1 MNYAMIFRIL
11 GWMLMFEGA
20 FMVPSGVVALIYREK
35 DVVWLLVSIGI
46 CVAVGAL
53 MVLVSRPKNKRIYA
67 REGSVI
73 CALVWFLYS
82 IFGALPFRLSGYIPD
97 MFDAVFETASGF
109 TTTGASILTDVEA
122 LPHWLLFWRSFTHW
136 VGGMGILVFV
146 MAIIPLAAGGSTMF
160 LMKAESPGPSV
171 KKMVPKAGQTA
182 GILYKMY
189 FALTAME
196 AIILLILRMPLF
208 DTLCLTFGT
217 AGTGGFAV
225 LNSGLA
231 NYPISQQI
239 VITIFMIL
247 FGTNFSVYYLIIT
260 GHIKDVPKVSEAMT
274 YFSIIGV
281 AIALITVNIN
291 HMYPNVGLA
300 LKDAAFQVG
309 SIITTTG
316 YSTADF
322 DLWPS
327 FSKWVL
333 ILLMFCG
340 ACAGSTGG
348 GMKVSRIQVAV
359 KTIIKELDNAIH
371 PNNVKKIKYDGK
383 PLEHSVLRGINV
395 FIVTYFLVMAVSI
408 LLITFDNFDLET
420 NFTAVVATLNNIG
433 PGLSK
438 VGPTLNYHGY
448 SAFSTCVLI
457 FDMIAGRLEI
467 LPVLVLLSWHTWKD
481 GDLFSRPARS
491 RHRASKSDKALL
503 DEGFD

>member
-1 MNYAMIFRIL
+1 MNFAMIFRIL
-11 GWMLMFEGA
+11 GWMMMFEAA
-20 FMVPSGVVALIYREK
+20 FMAPSGVAALVYRERAGL
-35 DVVWLLVSIGI
+35 WLAISMVI
-46 CVAVGAL
+46 CLAAGGL
-53 MVLVSRPKNKRIYA
+53 MILISRPKVSRIYA

-82 IFGALPFRLSGYIPD
+82 IFGALPFRLSGAIPD

-109 TTTGASILTDVEA
+109 TTTGASILSDVEA
-122 LPHWLLFWRSFTHW
+122 LPHCLLFWRSFTHW

-182 GILYKMY
+182 SILYRMY
-189 FALTAME
+189 FVLTAME
-196 AIILLILRMPLF
+196 MVLLVVFRMPVF
-208 DTLCLTFGT
+208 DALCLTFGT

-231 NYPISQQI
+231 GYTIAQQ
-239 VITIFMIL
+239 VIITVFMIL
-247 FGTNFSVYYLIIT
+247 FGTNFSAYYLVMTGRIREIPKISEVVTYYGIIT
-260 GHIKDVPKVSEAMT
+260 AA
-274 YFSIIGV
+274 IIM
-281 AIALITVNIN
+281 ITVNV
-291 HMYPNVGLA
+291 HGMYSNIGIA
-300 LKDAAFQVG
+300 IKDAAFQVG

-322 DLWPS
+322 NMWPA
-327 FSKWVL
+327 FSKWIL

-348 GMKVSRIQVAV
+348 GIKVSRIQVAV
-359 KTIIKELDNAIH
+359 KTVIKELDNAIH
-371 PNNVKKIKYDGK
+371 PNNVRKIKYDGK
-383 PLEHSVLRGINV
+383 VLEHSVLRGINV
-395 FIVTYFLVMAVSI
+395 FIVAYFLTMALSI

-438 VGPTLNYHGY
+438 VGPTANYSGY
-448 SAFSTCVLI
+448 STFSTCVLI

-467 LPVLVLLSWHTWKD
+467 LPVLVLFSVHTWKD
-481 GDLFSRPARS
+481 GGLFSGRGKA
-491 RHRASKSDKALL
+491 RHRVGEADEALL
-503 DEGFD
+503 DEGF

>member
-1 MNYAMIFRIL
+1 MNFAMIFRIL
-11 GWMLMFEGA
+11 GWMMMFEAA
-20 FMVPSGVVALIYREK
+20 FMAPSGVAALIYRERAGL
-35 DVVWLLVSIGI
+35 WLAVSMVI
-46 CVAVGAL
+46 CLAVGGL
-53 MVLVSRPKNKRIYA
+53 MVFASRPKVRRIYA

-82 IFGALPFRLSGYIPD
+82 IFGALPFRLSGSIPD

-122 LPHWLLFWRSFTHW
+122 LPHCLLFWRSFTHW

-146 MAIIPLAAGGSTMF
+146 MAVIPLAAGGSTMF

-182 GILYKMY
+182 SILYKMY
-189 FALTAME
+189 FVLTAIE
-196 AIILLILRMPLF
+196 LVLLIVLRMPLF
-208 DTLCLTFGT
+208 DALCLTFGT

-231 NYPISQQI
+231 TYTIAQQV

-247 FGTNFSVYYLIIT
+247 FGTNFSAYYLVAT
-260 GHIKDVPKVSEAMT
+260 GHIKEIPKISEVVT
-274 YFSIIGV
+274 YYGIIAA
-281 AIALITVNIN
+281 AIAMITVNIN
-291 HMYPNVGLA
+291 GMYSNVGIA

-316 YSTADF
+316 YSTTDF
-322 DLWPS
+322 NLWPA
-327 FSKWVL
+327 FSKWILV
-333 ILLMFCG
+333 LLMFCG

-348 GMKVSRIQVAV
+348 GIKVSRIQVGV
-359 KTIIKELDNAIH
+359 KTVVKELDNAIH
-371 PNNVKKIKYDGK
+371 PNNVRKIKYDGK
-383 PLEHSVLRGINV
+383 VLEHSVLRGINV
-395 FIVTYFLVMAVSI
+395 FIMAYFLTMALSI

-433 PGLSK
+433 PGLAK
-438 VGPTLNYHGY
+438 VGPTANYSGY
-448 SAFSTCVLI
+448 STFSTCVLI

-467 LPVLVLLSWHTWKD
+467 LPVLVLFSVHTWKE
-481 GDLFSRPARS
+481 GSLFSGRGKAR
-491 RHRASKSDKALL
+491 HKAGEEDEALL
-503 DEGFD
+503 DEGF

>member
-1 MNYAMIFRIL
+1 MNFAMIFRIL
-11 GWMLMFEGA
+11 GWMMMFEAA
-20 FMVPSGVVALIYREK
+20 FMAPSGVAALVYRERAGL
-35 DVVWLLVSIGI
+35 WLAISMVI
-46 CVAVGAL
+46 CLAAGGL
-53 MVLVSRPKNKRIYA
+53 MILISRPKVRRIYA

-82 IFGALPFRLSGYIPD
+82 IFGALPFRLSGAIPD

-109 TTTGASILTDVEA
+109 TTTGASILSDVEA
-122 LPHWLLFWRSFTHW
+122 LPHCLLFWRSFTHW

-182 GILYKMY
+182 SILYRMY
-189 FALTAME
+189 FVLTAME
-196 AIILLILRMPLF
+196 MVLLVVFRMPVF
-208 DTLCLTFGT
+208 DALCLTFGT

-231 NYPISQQI
+231 GYTIAQQ
-239 VITIFMIL
+239 VIITVFMIL
-247 FGTNFSVYYLIIT
+247 FGTNFSAYYLVMTGRIREIPKISEVVTYYGIIT
-260 GHIKDVPKVSEAMT
+260 AA
-274 YFSIIGV
+274 IIM
-281 AIALITVNIN
+281 ITVNV
-291 HMYPNVGLA
+291 HGMYSNIGIA
-300 LKDAAFQVG
+300 IKDAAFQVG

-322 DLWPS
+322 NMWPA
-327 FSKWVL
+327 FSKWIL

-348 GMKVSRIQVAV
+348 GIKVSRIQVAV
-359 KTIIKELDNAIH
+359 KTVIKELDNAIH
-371 PNNVKKIKYDGK
+371 PNNVRKIKYDGK
-383 PLEHSVLRGINV
+383 VLEHSVLRGINV
-395 FIVTYFLVMAVSI
+395 FIVAYFLTMALSI

-438 VGPTLNYHGY
+438 VGPTANYSGY
-448 SAFSTCVLI
+448 STFSTCVLI

-467 LPVLVLLSWHTWKD
+467 LPVLVLFSVHTWKD
-481 GDLFSRPARS
+481 GGLFSGRRKARHS
-491 RHRASKSDKALL
+491 VGEADEALL
-503 DEGFD
+503 DEGF

>member
-1 MNYAMIFRIL
+1 MNFAMIFRIL
-11 GWMLMFEGA
+11 GWMLMFEAA
-20 FMVPSGVVALIYREK
+20 FMAPSGVVAAIYHEG
-35 DVVWLLVSIGI
+35 DVVWLICSMGI
-46 CVAVGAL
+46 CLAAGSV

-82 IFGALPFRLSGYIPD
+82 IFGAFPFFLAGYITD
-97 MFDAVFETASGF
+97 FIDAVFETASGF
-109 TTTGASILTDVEA
+109 TTTGASILSDVEA

-146 MAIIPLAAGGSTMF
+146 MAIIPLAAGGSTMY

-189 FALTAME
+189 IGLTAIE
-196 AIILLILRMPLF
+196 AVLLLILGMPLF
-208 DTLCLTFGT
+208 DSLCLTFGT

-231 NYPISQQI
+231 TYPISQQV

-247 FGTNFSVYYLIIT
+247 FGTNFSVYYMIIT
-260 GHIKDVPKVSEAMT
+260 GHIKDVPKVSEVMT

-281 AIALITVNIN
+281 AIALITVTIS
-291 HMYPNVGLA
+291 HLYPSRLLA
-300 LKDAAFQVG
+300 LKDAAFQVA

-316 YSTADF
+316 YSTTDF
-322 DLWPS
+322 ELWPH

-333 ILLMFCG
+333 VLLMFCG

-348 GMKVSRIQVAV
+348 GIKVSRIQVAV
-359 KTIIKELDNAIH
+359 KTVIKELDNAIH
-371 PNNVKKIKYDGK
+371 PNNIRKIKYDGK

-395 FIVTYFLVMAVSI
+395 FIMAYFLMMALSI
-408 LLITFDNFDLET
+408 LLISIDDFDLET
-420 NFTAVVATLNNIG
+420 NFTAVAATAEEFFGEIDNADTR
-433 PGLSK
+433 PSR
-438 VGPTLNYHGY
+438 
-448 SAFSTCVLI
+448 TCRPR
-457 FDMIAGRLEI
+457 GRK
-467 LPVLVLLSWHTWKD
+467 SD
-481 GDLFSRPARS
+481 GDLFSRRG
-491 RHRASKSDKALL
+491 RNMKRMRREDEALL
-503 DEGFD
+503 DEGF

>member
-1 MNYAMIFRIL
+1 MNFAMIFRIL
-11 GWMLMFEGA
+11 GWMLMFEAA
-20 FMVPSGVVALIYREK
+20 FMAPSGVVAAIYKEGDVIWLIC
-35 DVVWLLVSIGI
+35 SMAI
-46 CVAVGAL
+46 CLAAGAL

-82 IFGALPFRLSGYIPD
+82 IFGALPFFLTGYVPD
-97 MFDAVFETASGF
+97 FIDAVFETASGF
-109 TTTGASILTDVEA
+109 TTTGASILSDVEA

-146 MAIIPLAAGGSTMF
+146 MAIIPLAAGGSTMY

-189 FALTAME
+189 IGLSTIE
-196 AIILLILRMPLF
+196 AVLLLILGMPLF
-208 DTLCLTFGT
+208 DSLCLTFGT

-231 NYPISQQI
+231 GYSIPQQV

-260 GHIKDVPKVSEAMT
+260 GHIKDVPKVSEVMT

-281 AIALITVNIN
+281 AIALVTVTIN
-291 HMYPNVGLA
+291 HLYPSWLLA
-300 LKDAAFQVG
+300 LKDAAFQVA

-316 YSTADF
+316 YSTTDF
-322 DLWPS
+322 EIWPH
-327 FSKWVL
+327 FTKWVL
-333 ILLMFCG
+333 VLLMFCG

-348 GMKVSRIQVAV
+348 GIKVSRIQVAV
-359 KTIIKELDNAIH
+359 KTVIKELDNAIH
-371 PNNVKKIKYDGK
+371 PNSVRKIKYDGK

-395 FIVTYFLVMAVSI
+395 FIMAYFLLMALSI
-408 LLITFDNFDLET
+408 LLISVDNFDLET
-420 NFTAVVATLNNIG
+420 NFTAVAATLNNIG
-433 PGLSK
+433 PGLEK
-438 VGPTLNYHGY
+438 VGPRLQR
-448 SAFSTCVLI
+448 I
-457 FDMIAGRLEI
+457 FHLHSDLRHDRGQAGDSPGAD
-467 LPVLVLLSWHTWKD
+467 PVLCPYMEGRGSVL
-481 GDLFSRPARS
+481 
-491 RHRASKSDKALL
+491 AS
-503 DEGFD
+503 DEEQEAGERVG

>member
-1 MNYAMIFRIL
+1 MNFAMIFRIL
-11 GWMLMFEGA
+11 GWMLMFEAA
-20 FMVPSGVVALIYREK
+20 FMAPSGVVAAIYREG
-35 DVVWLLVSIGI
+35 DVIWLIASMAVCL
-46 CVAVGAL
+46 AVGAV

-82 IFGALPFRLSGYIPD
+82 IFGALPFYLSKYIPK
-97 MFDAVFETASGF
+97 FIDAVFETASGF
-109 TTTGASILTDVEA
+109 TTTGASILADVEA

-146 MAIIPLAAGGSTMF
+146 MAIIPLAAGGSTMY

-189 FALTAME
+189 IGLTTIE
-196 AIILLILRMPLF
+196 AVLLLILGMPLF
-208 DTLCLTFGT
+208 DSLCLTFGT

-231 NYPISQQI
+231 TYPISQQV
-239 VITIFMIL
+239 VITVFMIL
-247 FGTNFSVYYLIIT
+247 FGTNFSVYYMILT
-260 GHIKDVPKVSEAMT
+260 GHIKDVPKVSEVMT

-281 AIALITVNIN
+281 AIALITVTIN
-291 HMYPNVGLA
+291 HLYPSWLLA
-300 LKDAAFQVG
+300 LKDAAFQVA

-316 YSTADF
+316 YSTTDF
-322 DLWPS
+322 ELWPH

-333 ILLMFCG
+333 VLLMFCG

-348 GMKVSRIQVAV
+348 GIKVSRIQVAV
-359 KTIIKELDNAIH
+359 KTVIKELDNAIH
-371 PNNVKKIKYDGK
+371 PNNVRKIKYDGK

-395 FIVTYFLVMAVSI
+395 FIMAYFLMMAVSI
-408 LLITFDNFDLET
+408 LLISIDNFDLET
-420 NFTAVVATLNNIG
+420 NFTAVAATLNNIG
-433 PGLSK
+433 PGLEK
-438 VGPTLNYHGY
+438 VGPTMNYSGY

-467 LPVLVLLSWHTWKD
+467 LPVLILLSVHTWKD
-481 GDLFSRPARS
+481 GDLFTRPSRNRKK
-491 RHRASKSDKALL
+491 ASVTDEELL
-503 DEGFD
+503 DEGF

>member
-1 MNYAMIFRIL
+1 MNFAMIFRIL
-11 GWMLMFEGA
+11 GWMMMFEAA
-20 FMVPSGVVALIYREK
+20 FMAPSGVAALVYRERAGL
-35 DVVWLLVSIGI
+35 WLAISMVI
-46 CVAVGAL
+46 CLAAGGL
-53 MVLVSRPKNKRIYA
+53 MILISRPKVRRIYA

-82 IFGALPFRLSGYIPD
+82 IFGALPFRLSGAIPD

-109 TTTGASILTDVEA
+109 TTTGASILSDVEA
-122 LPHWLLFWRSFTHW
+122 LPHCLLFWRSFTHW

-182 GILYKMY
+182 SILYRMY
-189 FALTAME
+189 FVLTAME
-196 AIILLILRMPLF
+196 MVLLVVFRMPVF
-208 DTLCLTFGT
+208 DALCLTFGT

-231 NYPISQQI
+231 GYTIAQQ
-239 VITIFMIL
+239 VIITVFMIL
-247 FGTNFSVYYLIIT
+247 FGTNFSAYYLVMTGRIREIPKISEVVTYYGIIT
-260 GHIKDVPKVSEAMT
+260 AA
-274 YFSIIGV
+274 IIM
-281 AIALITVNIN
+281 ITVNV
-291 HMYPNVGLA
+291 HGMYSNIGIA
-300 LKDAAFQVG
+300 IKDAAFQVG

-322 DLWPS
+322 NLWPA
-327 FSKWVL
+327 FSKWIL

-348 GMKVSRIQVAV
+348 GIKVSRIQVAV
-359 KTIIKELDNAIH
+359 KTVIKELDNAIH
-371 PNNVKKIKYDGK
+371 PNNVRKIKYDGK
-383 PLEHSVLRGINV
+383 VLEHSVLRGINV
-395 FIVTYFLVMAVSI
+395 FIVAYFLTMALSI

-438 VGPTLNYHGY
+438 VGPTANYSGY
-448 SAFSTCVLI
+448 STFSTCVLI

-467 LPVLVLLSWHTWKD
+467 LPVLVLFSVHTWKD
-481 GDLFSRPARS
+481 GGLFSGRRKARHS
-491 RHRASKSDKALL
+491 VGEADEALL
-503 DEGFD
+503 DEGF

>member
-11 GWMLMFEGA
+11 GWMLMFEAA
-20 FMVPSGVVALIYREK
+20 FMSPSGIVALIYGEQ
-35 DVVWLLVSIGI
+35 DAIWLVASMGI
-46 CVAVGAL
+46 CLSVGAI
-53 MVLVSRPKNKRIYA
+53 MVLVSRPKIRRIYA

-82 IFGALPFRLSGYIPD
+82 ILGALPFRLSGYIPN

-109 TTTGASILTDVEA
+109 TTTGASILSDVEA

-146 MAIIPLAAGGSTMF
+146 MAVIPLAAGGSTMY

-182 GILYKMY
+182 SILYKMY

-196 AIILLILRMPLF
+196 AVILMILGMPLF
-208 DTLCLTFGT
+208 DNLCLTFGT

-231 NYPISQQI
+231 NYSIPQQV

-247 FGTNFSVYYLIIT
+247 FGTNFSVYYLIVT
-260 GHIKDVPKVSEAMT
+260 GRVKDVLKVSEAVT
-274 YFSIIGV
+274 YFSIIGI
-281 AIALITVNIN
+281 AIALITVSIH
-291 HMYPNVGLA
+291 HMYPNTLLA

-316 YSTADF
+316 YSTTDF

-348 GMKVSRIQVAV
+348 GMKVSRIQVAI
-359 KTIIKELDNAIH
+359 KTVVKELDNAIH
-371 PNNVKKIKYDGK
+371 PKNVRKIKYDGK

-395 FIVTYFLVMAVSI
+395 FIVAYFFVMAASI
-408 LLITFDNFDLET
+408 LLISIDGFDLET

-438 VGPTLNYHGY
+438 VGPVRNYSGY
-448 SAFSTCVLI
+448 SAFSTCILI

-467 LPVLVLLSWHTWKD
+467 LPVLVLLSVHTWREA
-481 GDLFSRPARS
+481 GVFSVPGKGRKIA
-491 RHRASKSDKALL
+491 HNSDEELL
-503 DEGFD
+503 DENF

>member
-1 MNYAMIFRIL
+1 MNFAMIFRIL
-11 GWMLMFEGA
+11 GWMLMFEAA
-20 FMVPSGVVALIYREK
+20 FMAPSGIVAAIYKEG
-35 DVVWLLVSIGI
+35 DVVWLLVSMAI
-46 CVAVGAL
+46 CLAVGAV
-53 MVLVSRPKNKRIYA
+53 MVLVSRPKVKRIYA

-82 IFGALPFRLSGYIPD
+82 FFGALPFRLSGYIPD

-109 TTTGASILTDVEA
+109 TTTGASILSDVEA

-146 MAIIPLAAGGSTMF
+146 MAVIPLAAGGSTMF

-189 FALTAME
+189 FALTAIE
-196 AIILLILRMPLF
+196 AIILLILQMPLF

-231 NYPISQQI
+231 NYPISQQV

-247 FGTNFSVYYLIIT
+247 FGTNFSVYYMIIT
-260 GHIKDVPKVSEAMT
+260 GHIKDVPKVSEVMT

-281 AIALITVNIN
+281 AIALITISVQ
-291 HMYPNVGLA
+291 HLYPNIGLA
-300 LKDAAFQVG
+300 IKDAAFQVG

-333 ILLMFCG
+333 VLLMFCG

-371 PNNVKKIKYDGK
+371 PNNVRKIKYDGK

-408 LLITFDNFDLET
+408 LLISVDNFDLET
-420 NFTAVVATLNNIG
+420 NFTAVAATLNNIG

-438 VGPTLNYHGY
+438 VGPTLNYSGY

-481 GDLFSRPARS
+481 GDLFSRPSRS
-491 RHRASKSDKALL
+491 RHRANKSDEALL
-503 DEGFD
+503 DEGF

>member
-1 MNYAMIFRIL
+1 MNYPMIFRIL
-11 GWMLMFEGA
+11 GWMLMFEAA
-20 FMVPSGVVALIYREK
+20 FMAPSGVVAAIYQEG
-35 DVVWLLVSIGI
+35 DVVWLVASMGI
-46 CVAVGAL
+46 CLSAGAL

-82 IFGALPFRLSGYIPD
+82 IFGALPFYLPGYIPN
-97 MFDAVFETASGF
+97 FIDAVFETASGF
-109 TTTGASILTDVEA
+109 TTTGASILSDVEA

-146 MAIIPLAAGGSTMF
+146 MAIIPLAAGGSTMY

-189 FALTAME
+189 IGLTTIE
-196 AIILLILRMPLF
+196 AVLLLILGMPLF
-208 DTLCLTFGT
+208 DSLCLTFGT

-231 NYPISQQI
+231 GYPIPQQI

-260 GHIKDVPKVSEAMT
+260 GHIKDVPKVSEVMT

-281 AIALITVNIN
+281 AIVLITVTID
-291 HMYPNVGLA
+291 HLYPSWLLA
-300 LKDAAFQVG
+300 LKDAAFQVA

-316 YSTADF
+316 YSTTDF
-322 DLWPS
+322 ELWPH

-333 ILLMFCG
+333 VLLMFCG

-348 GMKVSRIQVAV
+348 GIKVSRIQVAV
-359 KTIIKELDNAIH
+359 KTVIKELDNAIH
-371 PNNVKKIKYDGK
+371 PNNVRKIKYDGK

-395 FIVTYFLVMAVSI
+395 FIMAYFLMMAVSI
-408 LLITFDNFDLET
+408 LLISIDDFDLET
-420 NFTAVVATLNNIG
+420 NFTAVAATLNNIG
-433 PGLSK
+433 PGLEK
-438 VGPTLNYHGY
+438 VGPTMNYSGY

-467 LPVLVLLSWHTWKD
+467 LPVLVLLSIHTWKD
-481 GDLFSRPARS
+481 GDLFTRPGKAR
-491 RHRASKSDKALL
+491 RKARIPDEELL
-503 DEGFD
+503 DEGF

>member
-1 MNYAMIFRIL
+1 MNFAMIFRIL
-11 GWMLMFEGA
+11 GWMLMFEAA
-20 FMVPSGVVALIYREK
+20 FMAPSGVVATIYREG
-35 DVVWLLVSIGI
+35 DVIWLLASMGI
-46 CVAVGAL
+46 CLGAGAV
-53 MVLVSRPKNKRIYA
+53 MVLVSRPKNRRIYA

-82 IFGALPFRLSGYIPD
+82 IFSALPFYLPGYVPD
-97 MFDAVFETASGF
+97 FIDAVFETASGF
-109 TTTGASILTDVEA
+109 TTTGASILSDVEA

-146 MAIIPLAAGGSTMF
+146 MAVIPLAAGGSTMY

-189 FALTAME
+189 FALTALE
-196 AIILLILRMPLF
+196 AVILLALQMPLF

-231 NYPISQQI
+231 TYSIPQQV

-247 FGTNFSVYYLIIT
+247 FGTNFSVYYLIVT

-274 YFSIIGV
+274 YFSIIGA
-281 AIALITVNIN
+281 AIAMITVSI
-291 HMYPNVGLA
+291 HHLYPNVGLA

-316 YSTADF
+316 YSTTDF
-322 DLWPS
+322 DVWPA
-327 FSKWVL
+327 FSKWILV
-333 ILLMFCG
+333 LLMFCG

-348 GMKVSRIQVAV
+348 GIKVSRIQVAV
-359 KTIIKELDNAIH
+359 KTIAKELDSAIH
-371 PNNVKKIKYDGK
+371 PNSVKKIKYDGK

-395 FIVTYFLVMAVSI
+395 FIVAYFLVMAISI
-408 LLITFDNFDLET
+408 LLISIDDFNLET
-420 NFTAVVATLNNIG
+420 NFTAVAATLNNIG
-433 PGLSK
+433 PGLNK
-438 VGPTLNYHGY
+438 VGPTMNYSGY
-448 SAFSTCVLI
+448 SPFSTCILI

-467 LPVLVLLSWHTWKD
+467 LPVLILFSIHTWKD
-481 GDLFSRPARS
+481 GELLSRTVRS
-491 RHRASKSDKALL
+491 RKTPRIADEELL
-503 DEGFD
+503 DEGF

>member
-1 MNYAMIFRIL
+1 MNVAMIFRIL
-11 GWMLMFEGA
+11 GWMLMFEAA
-20 FMVPSGVVALIYREK
+20 FMAPSGIVAAVYKES
-35 DVVWLLVSIGI
+35 DVVWLLVSMGI
-46 CVAVGAL
+46 CLAAGAV
-53 MVLVSRPKNKRIYA
+53 MVLVSRPKIRRIYA

-82 IFGALPFRLSGYIPD
+82 IFGALPFFLSGYITR
-97 MFDAVFETASGF
+97 FIDAVFETASGF
-109 TTTGASILTDVEA
+109 TTTGASILSDVEA

-146 MAIIPLAAGGSTMF
+146 MAIIPLAAGGSSMY

-182 GILYKMY
+182 GILYRMY
-189 FALTAME
+189 ITLTAIE
-196 AIILLILRMPLF
+196 AVILLVLGMPLF
-208 DTLCLTFGT
+208 DSLCLTFGT

-225 LNSGLA
+225 LNSGLMG
-231 NYPISQQI
+231 YTIPQQV
-239 VITIFMIL
+239 VITIFMIQ

-260 GHIKDVPKVSEAMT
+260 GHIKDVPKVSEVMT

-281 AIALITVNIN
+281 AIALITVTIN
-291 HMYPNVGLA
+291 HLYPSTLLA
-300 LKDAAFQVG
+300 LKDAAFQVA

-322 DLWPS
+322 ELWPH

-333 ILLMFCG
+333 VLLMFCG

-348 GMKVSRIQVAV
+348 GIKVSRIQVAV
-359 KTIIKELDNAIH
+359 KTVIKELDNAIH
-371 PNNVKKIKYDGK
+371 PNNVRKIKYDGK

-395 FIVTYFLVMAVSI
+395 FIMAYFLIMALSI
-408 LLITFDNFDLET
+408 LLISIDDFDLET
-420 NFTAVVATLNNIG
+420 NFTAVAATLNNIG
-433 PGLSK
+433 PGLEK
-438 VGPTLNYHGY
+438 VGPTMNYSGY

-467 LPVLVLLSWHTWKD
+467 LPVLILFSWHTWKD
-481 GDLFSRPARS
+481 GSPFSGGARC
-491 RHRASKSDKALL
+491 RKRASKVDEALL
-503 DEGFD
+503 DEGF

>member
-1 MNYAMIFRIL
+1 MNYPMIFRIL
-11 GWMLMFEGA
+11 GWMLMFEAA
-20 FMVPSGVVALIYREK
+20 FMAPSGVVAAIYQEG
-35 DVVWLLVSIGI
+35 DVVWLIASMGI
-46 CVAVGAL
+46 CLSAGAV

-82 IFGALPFRLSGYIPD
+82 IFGALPFFLPGYIPN
-97 MFDAVFETASGF
+97 FIDAVFETASGF
-109 TTTGASILTDVEA
+109 TTTGASILSDVEA

-146 MAIIPLAAGGSTMF
+146 MAIIPLAAGGSTMY

-189 FALTAME
+189 IGLTTIE
-196 AIILLILRMPLF
+196 AVLLLILGMPLF
-208 DTLCLTFGT
+208 DSLCLTFGT

-231 NYPISQQI
+231 GYPIPQQV

-260 GHIKDVPKVSEAMT
+260 GHIKDVPKVSEVMT

-281 AIALITVNIN
+281 AIGLITVTID
-291 HMYPNVGLA
+291 HMYPNWLLA
-300 LKDAAFQVG
+300 LKDAAFQVA

-316 YSTADF
+316 YSTTDF
-322 DLWPS
+322 ELWPH

-333 ILLMFCG
+333 VLLMFCG

-348 GMKVSRIQVAV
+348 GIKVSRIQVAI
-359 KTIIKELDNAIH
+359 KTVIKELDNAIH
-371 PNNVKKIKYDGK
+371 PNNVRKIKYDGK

-395 FIVTYFLVMAVSI
+395 FIMAYFLLMAVSI
-408 LLITFDNFDLET
+408 LLISVDDFDLET
-420 NFTAVVATLNNIG
+420 NFTAVAATLNNIG
-433 PGLSK
+433 PGLEK
-438 VGPTLNYHGY
+438 VGPTLNYSGY

-467 LPVLVLLSWHTWKD
+467 LPVLVLLSIHTWKD
-481 GDLFSRPARS
+481 GDLFTRPGKAR
-491 RHRASKSDKALL
+491 RKARIPDEELL
-503 DEGFD
+503 DEGF

>member
-1 MNYAMIFRIL
+1 MNFAMIFRIL
-11 GWMLMFEGA
+11 GWMLMFEAA
-20 FMVPSGVVALIYREK
+20 FMAPSGVVAAIYREG
-35 DVVWLLVSIGI
+35 DVIWLIASMAVCL
-46 CVAVGAL
+46 AVGAV

-82 IFGALPFRLSGYIPD
+82 IFGALPFYLSKYIPK
-97 MFDAVFETASGF
+97 FIDAVFETASGF
-109 TTTGASILTDVEA
+109 TTTGASILADVEA

-136 VGGMGILVFV
+136 VGGMGLLVFV
-146 MAIIPLAAGGSTMF
+146 MAIIPLAAGGSTMY

-189 FALTAME
+189 IGLTTIE
-196 AIILLILRMPLF
+196 AVLLLILGMPLF
-208 DTLCLTFGT
+208 DSLCLTFGT

-231 NYPISQQI
+231 TYPISQQV
-239 VITIFMIL
+239 VITVFMIL
-247 FGTNFSVYYLIIT
+247 FGTNFSVYYMILT
-260 GHIKDVPKVSEAMT
+260 GHIKDVPKVSEVMT

-281 AIALITVNIN
+281 AIALITVTIN
-291 HMYPNVGLA
+291 HLYPSWLLA
-300 LKDAAFQVG
+300 LKDAAFQVA

-316 YSTADF
+316 YSTTDF
-322 DLWPS
+322 ELWPH

-333 ILLMFCG
+333 VLLMFCG

-348 GMKVSRIQVAV
+348 GIKVSRIQVAV
-359 KTIIKELDNAIH
+359 KTVIKELDNAIH
-371 PNNVKKIKYDGK
+371 PNNVRKIKYDGK

-395 FIVTYFLVMAVSI
+395 FIMAYFLMMAVSI
-408 LLITFDNFDLET
+408 LLISIDNFDLET
-420 NFTAVVATLNNIG
+420 NFTAVAATLNNIG
-433 PGLSK
+433 PGLEK
-438 VGPTLNYHGY
+438 VGPTMNYSGY

-467 LPVLVLLSWHTWKD
+467 LPVLILLSVHTWKD
-481 GDLFSRPARS
+481 GDLFTRPSRNRKK
-491 RHRASKSDKALL
+491 ASVTDEELL
-503 DEGFD
+503 DEGF

>member
-20 FMVPSGVVALIYREK
+20 FMAPSGVVALFYREK
-35 DVVWLLVSIGI
+35 DVMWLIVSMGI
-46 CVAVGAL
+46 CLVTG
-53 MVLVSRPKNKRIYA
+53 MIMILVSRPKNRRIYA

-73 CALVWFLYS
+73 CALVWFVYS
-82 IFGALPFRLSGYIPD
+82 ILGALPFRLSGYIPN

-109 TTTGASILTDVEA
+109 TTTGASILSDVEA

-146 MAIIPLAAGGSTMF
+146 MAVIPLAAGGSTMF

-196 AIILLILRMPLF
+196 ALILLILRMPLF
-208 DTLCLTFGT
+208 DALCLTFGT

-231 NYPISQQI
+231 NYPIPQQV

-247 FGTNFSVYYLIIT
+247 FGTNFTAYYLIIT
-260 GHIKDVPKVSEAMT
+260 GHIKDIPKVSEVMT
-274 YFSIIGV
+274 YFSIIGA
-281 AIALITVNIN
+281 AIAMITVSIS
-291 HMYPNVGLA
+291 HLYPSVLIA

-316 YSTADF
+316 FSTADF

-333 ILLMFCG
+333 VLLMFCG

-348 GMKVSRIQVAV
+348 GIKVSRIQVAV
-359 KTIIKELDNAIH
+359 RTVLKELDNVIH
-371 PNNVKKIKYDGK
+371 PNNVRKIKYDGK
-383 PLEHSVLRGINV
+383 TLEHAVLRGINV
-395 FIVTYFLVMAVSI
+395 FIMAYFLVMAASI
-408 LLITFDNFDLET
+408 LLISVDGYDLET

-438 VGPTLNYHGY
+438 VGPTMNYSGY
-448 SAFSTCVLI
+448 SAFSTCILI

-467 LPVLVLLSWHTWKD
+467 LPVLVLFSMHTWKD
-481 GDLFSRPARS
+481 GELF
-491 RHRASKSDKALL
+491 RAPRKGRTGIRDADETLL
-503 DEGFD
+503 DEGF

>member
-1 MNYAMIFRIL
+1 MNFAMIFRIL
-11 GWMLMFEGA
+11 GWMLMFEAA
-20 FMVPSGVVALIYREK
+20 FMAPSGVVAAIYREG
-35 DVVWLLVSIGI
+35 DVIWLIASMAI
-46 CVAVGAL
+46 CLAVGAI
-53 MVLVSRPKNKRIYA
+53 MVLVSRPKIRRIYA

-82 IFGALPFRLSGYIPD
+82 FFGSLPFFLPGYIPD
-97 MFDAVFETASGF
+97 IFDAVFETASGF
-109 TTTGASILTDVEA
+109 TTTGASVLSDVEA

-146 MAIIPLAAGGSTMF
+146 MAIIPLAAGGSTMY

-189 FALTAME
+189 IGLTAME
-196 AIILLILRMPLF
+196 ATLLLILGMPLF
-208 DTLCLTFGT
+208 DSLCLTFGT

-231 NYPISQQI
+231 GYPIPQQV

-260 GHIKDVPKVSEAMT
+260 GHIKDIPKVSEVMT
-274 YFSIIGV
+274 YFSIIGA
-281 AIALITVNIN
+281 AIAMITVTIN
-291 HMYPNVGLA
+291 HLYPNTWLA

-309 SIITTTG
+309 SIMTTTG
-316 YSTADF
+316 YSTTDF
-322 DLWPS
+322 DVWPA

-348 GMKVSRIQVAV
+348 GIKVSRIQVAV
-359 KTIIKELDNAIH
+359 KTVIKELDNAIH
-371 PNNVKKIKYDGK
+371 PNNVRKIKYDGK

-395 FIVTYFLVMAVSI
+395 FIMAYFLVMAVSI
-408 LLITFDNFDLET
+408 LLISVDNFDLET
-420 NFTAVVATLNNIG
+420 NFTAVAATLNNIG

-438 VGPTLNYHGY
+438 VGPTLNYSGY
-448 SAFSTCVLI
+448 SAFSTCILI

-467 LPVLVLLSWHTWKD
+467 LPVLVLLSLHTWKD
-481 GDLFSRPARS
+481 GDLFSRPNRNRRRTS
-491 RHRASKSDKALL
+491 QEDEALL
-503 DEGFD
+503 DEGF

>member
-11 GWMLMFEGA
+11 GWMLMFEAA
-20 FMVPSGVVALIYREK
+20 FMSPSGIVALIYGEQ
-35 DVVWLLVSIGI
+35 DAIWLVASMGI
-46 CVAVGAL
+46 CLSVGAI
-53 MVLVSRPKNKRIYA
+53 MVLVSRPKIRRIYA

-82 IFGALPFRLSGYIPD
+82 IFGALPFFLSGYITR
-97 MFDAVFETASGF
+97 FIDAVFETASGF
-109 TTTGASILTDVEA
+109 TTTGASILSDVEA

-146 MAIIPLAAGGSTMF
+146 MAIIPLAAGGSSMY

-182 GILYKMY
+182 GILYRMY
-189 FALTAME
+189 ITLTAIE
-196 AIILLILRMPLF
+196 AVILLVLGMPLF
-208 DTLCLTFGT
+208 DSLCLTFGT

-225 LNSGLA
+225 LNSGLMG
-231 NYPISQQI
+231 YTIPQQV

-260 GHIKDVPKVSEAMT
+260 GHIKDVPKVS
-274 YFSIIGV
+274 
-281 AIALITVNIN
+281 LITVTIN
-291 HMYPNVGLA
+291 HLYPSTLLA
-300 LKDAAFQVG
+300 LKDAAFQVA

-322 DLWPS
+322 ELWPH

-333 ILLMFCG
+333 VLLMFCG

-348 GMKVSRIQVAV
+348 GIKVSRIQVAV
-359 KTIIKELDNAIH
+359 KTVIKELDNAIH
-371 PNNVKKIKYDGK
+371 PNNVRKIKYDGK

-395 FIVTYFLVMAVSI
+395 FIMAYFLIMALSI
-408 LLITFDNFDLET
+408 LLISIDDFDLET
-420 NFTAVVATLNNIG
+420 NFTAVAATLNNIG
-433 PGLSK
+433 PGLEK
-438 VGPTLNYHGY
+438 VGPTMNYSGY

-457 FDMIAGRLEI
+457 FGMIAGRLEI
-467 LPVLVLLSWHTWKD
+467 LPVLILFSWHTWKD
-481 GDLFSRPARS
+481 GSPFSGGARC
-491 RHRASKSDKALL
+491 RKRASKVDEALL
-503 DEGFD
+503 DEGF

>member
-1 MNYAMIFRIL
+1 MNFAMIFRIL
-11 GWMLMFEGA
+11 GWMLMFEAA
-20 FMVPSGVVALIYREK
+20 FMAPSGIVAAFYREG
-35 DVVWLLVSIGI
+35 DVVWLIVSMAI
-46 CVAVGAL
+46 CLAAGAV
-53 MVLVSRPKNKRIYA
+53 MVLISRPKNKRIYA

-82 IFGALPFRLSGYIPD
+82 IFGAMPFYLTGYVPD
-97 MFDAVFETASGF
+97 IFDAVFETASGF
-109 TTTGASILTDVEA
+109 TTTGASILPDVEA

-136 VGGMGILVFV
+136 IGGMGILVFV
-146 MAIIPLAAGGSTMF
+146 MAVIPLAAGGSTMY

-196 AIILLILRMPLF
+196 AVILLILGMPLF
-208 DTLCLTFGT
+208 DDLCLTFGT

-225 LNSGLA
+225 LNTGLA
-231 NYPISQQI
+231 TYTIPQQV

-247 FGTNFSVYYLIIT
+247 FGTNFSVYYMIVT
-260 GHIKDVPKVSEAMT
+260 GHIKDVPKVSEVTT

-281 AIALITVNIN
+281 SIALITGTICQ
-291 HMYPNVGLA
+291 MYPNVLLA

-316 YSTADF
+316 YSTTDF
-322 DLWPS
+322 DMWPS

-333 ILLMFCG
+333 VLLMFCG

-348 GMKVSRIQVAV
+348 GIKVSRIQVAV
-359 KTIIKELDNAIH
+359 KTIVKELDNAIH
-371 PNNVKKIKYDGK
+371 PNNVRKIKYDGK

-395 FIVTYFLVMAVSI
+395 FLVAYFLVMAVSI
-408 LLITFDNFDLET
+408 LLVSVDDFDLET
-420 NFTAVVATLNNIG
+420 NFTAVAATLNNIG
-433 PGLSK
+433 PGLEK
-438 VGPTLNYHGY
+438 VGPTMNFSGY
-448 SAFSTCVLI
+448 SPFSTCVLI

-467 LPVLVLLSWHTWKD
+467 LPVLVLLSVHTWKD
-481 GDLFSRPARS
+481 GDIFTRPARG
-491 RHRASKSDKALL
+491 RKTRVPDEELL
-503 DEGFD
+503 DEGF

>member
-1 MNYAMIFRIL
+1 MNFAMIFRIL
-11 GWMLMFEGA
+11 GWMLMFEAA
-20 FMVPSGVVALIYREK
+20 FMAPSGVVAAIYREG
-35 DVVWLLVSIGI
+35 DVIWLIISMVI
-46 CVAVGAL
+46 CLAAGAL
-53 MVLVSRPKNKRIYA
+53 MVFVSRPKIRRIYA

-82 IFGALPFRLSGYIPD
+82 IFGALPFRLSGYIPN

-109 TTTGASILTDVEA
+109 TTTGASVLSDVEA

-146 MAIIPLAAGGSTMF
+146 MAVIPLAAGGSTMY

-189 FALTAME
+189 IALTIME
-196 AIILLILRMPLF
+196 MVILAILGMPLF

-231 NYPISQQI
+231 NYPIPQQ
-239 VITIFMIL
+239 VAITVFMIL

-260 GHIKDVPKVSEAMT
+260 GHIKDVPKVSEVVT
-274 YFSIIGV
+274 YFSIIGI
-281 AIALITVNIN
+281 AIVLITGTIC
-291 HMYPNVGLA
+291 HMYPNVLLA

-316 YSTADF
+316 FSTTDF
-322 DLWPS
+322 NLWPS

-348 GMKVSRIQVAV
+348 GIKVSRIQVAFR
-359 KTIIKELDNAIH
+359 TIRKELDSAIH
-371 PNNVKKIKYDGK
+371 PNNVRKIKYDGK
-383 PLEHSVLRGINV
+383 LLEHSVLRGINV
-395 FIVTYFLVMAVSI
+395 FLVAYFMVMAVSI
-408 LLITFDNFDLET
+408 LLVSVDGFSLET
-420 NFTAVVATLNNIG
+420 NFTAVAATLNNIG
-433 PGLSK
+433 PGLEK
-438 VGPTLNYHGY
+438 VGPTANFSGY
-448 SAFSTCVLI
+448 SPFATCVLI

-467 LPVLVLLSWHTWKD
+467 LPVLVLLSVHTWKE
-481 GDLFSRPARS
+481 GDLFSGRMRRRS
-491 RHRASKSDKALL
+491 RENPEDEALL
-503 DEGFD
+503 DEGF

>member
-1 MNYAMIFRIL
+1 MNFAMIFRIL
-11 GWMLMFEGA
+11 GWMMMFEAA
-20 FMVPSGVVALIYREK
+20 FMAPSGIVALIYREK
-35 DVVWLLVSIGI
+35 DVVWLLISMAI
-46 CVAVGAL
+46 CLAAGCV
-53 MVLVSRPKNKRIYA
+53 MVLASRPKNKRIYA

-82 IFGALPFRLSGYIPD
+82 FFGALPFRLSGYIPD

-109 TTTGASILTDVEA
+109 TTTGASILSDVEA

-189 FALTAME
+189 FGLTAME
-196 AIILLILRMPLF
+196 AVLLLLFGMPLF
-208 DTLCLTFGT
+208 DTFCLTFGT

-231 NYPISQQI
+231 SYPIVQQVI
-239 VITIFMIL
+239 ITIFMIL
-247 FGTNFSVYYLIIT
+247 FGLNFSAYYLVINGKIKEVFKISEIRTYLMIIV
-260 GHIKDVPKVSEAMT
+260 GAV
-274 YFSIIGV
+274 F
-281 AIALITVNIN
+281 LITISIR
-291 HMYPNVGLA
+291 HLYPNIGLA
-300 LKDAAFQVG
+300 IKDAAFQVG

-316 YSTADF
+316 YSTCDF
-322 DLWPS
+322 DVWPS
-327 FSKWVL
+327 FSKWIMV
-333 ILLMFCG
+333 LLMFCG

-359 KTIIKELDNAIH
+359 KTVVKELDNAIH
-371 PNNVKKIKYDGK
+371 PNNVRKIKYDGK

-395 FIVTYFLVMAVSI
+395 FIMAYFLIMAVSI
-408 LLITFDNFDLET
+408 LLISLDNFDLET

-433 PGLSK
+433 PGLNK
-438 VGPTLNYHGY
+438 VGPTMNFSGY
-448 SAFSTCVLI
+448 GRFSICVLI

-467 LPVLVLLSWHTWKD
+467 LPVLILFSAHTWKD
-481 GDLFSRPARS
+481 GELFP
-491 RHRASKSDKALL
+491 HRGGGRKRANETDRALL
-503 DEGFD
+503 DEGF

>member
-1 MNYAMIFRIL
+1 MNFAMIFRIL
-11 GWMLMFEGA
+11 GWMLMFEAA
-20 FMVPSGVVALIYREK
+20 FMAPSGVVAAIYREG
-35 DVVWLLVSIGI
+35 DVVWLIVSMGI
-46 CVAVGAL
+46 CLSVGAI
-53 MVLVSRPKNKRIYA
+53 MVLVSRPKNRRIYA

-82 IFGALPFRLSGYIPD
+82 IFGALPFYLPGYIPD
-97 MFDAVFETASGF
+97 VFDAVFETASGF
-109 TTTGASILTDVEA
+109 TTTGASVLSDVEA

-146 MAIIPLAAGGSTMF
+146 MAIIPLAAGGSTMY

-189 FALTAME
+189 IGLTAIE
-196 AIILLILRMPLF
+196 AALLLILGMPLF
-208 DTLCLTFGT
+208 DSLCLTFGT

-231 NYPISQQI
+231 NYPIPQQV

-260 GHIKDVPKVSEAMT
+260 GHIKDVPKVSEVMT
-274 YFSIIGV
+274 YFSIIGA
-281 AIALITVNIN
+281 AIAMITVTIN
-291 HMYPNVGLA
+291 HLYPSTWLA

-316 YSTADF
+316 YSTTDF
-322 DLWPS
+322 DIWPA

-348 GMKVSRIQVAV
+348 GIKVSRIQVAV
-359 KTIIKELDNAIH
+359 KTVVKELDNAIH
-371 PNNVKKIKYDGK
+371 PNSVRKIKYDGK

-395 FIVTYFLVMAVSI
+395 FIMAYFLVMAVSI
-408 LLITFDNFDLET
+408 LLISIDDFNLET
-420 NFTAVVATLNNIG
+420 NFTAVAATLNNIG

-438 VGPTLNYHGY
+438 VGPTMNYSGY
-448 SAFSTCVLI
+448 SPFSTCILI

-467 LPVLVLLSWHTWKD
+467 LPVLVLLSAHTWKE
-481 GDLFSRPARS
+481 GDLFSRPRKG
-491 RHRASKSDKALL
+491 RRNTNKEDEALL
-503 DEGFD
+503 DEGF